1 MNDCIFC
8 KIISNN
14 SMMKVYEDEWTV
26 AFMDVAKDVD
36 GHILVLP
43 KKHVKNILDCDV
55 DTLSR
60 IMDTAKRVS
69 NHLVDKCG
77 YEGVNLLNA
86 SDESA
91 GQSVPHFHIHIIPR
105 KKNDEI
111 DAWPIFT
118 GAKHEL
124 ETIFNRVKMINY

>member
-1 MNDCIFC
+1 MVDCIFC
-8 KIISNN
+8 KIISSN
-14 SMMKVYEDEWTV
+14 SMMKVYEDDWTV
-26 AFMDVAKDVD
+26 AFMDIAKDVD
-36 GHILVLP
+36 GHILVVP

-55 DTLSR
+55 DTLR
-60 IMDTAKRVS
+60 KVMDTVKRVS

-105 KKNDEI
+105 KNNDEI
-111 DAWPIFT
+111 DAWPTFT
-118 GAKHEL
+118 GTKQEL
-124 ETIFNRVKMINY
+124 ETIFKKVRMTNF